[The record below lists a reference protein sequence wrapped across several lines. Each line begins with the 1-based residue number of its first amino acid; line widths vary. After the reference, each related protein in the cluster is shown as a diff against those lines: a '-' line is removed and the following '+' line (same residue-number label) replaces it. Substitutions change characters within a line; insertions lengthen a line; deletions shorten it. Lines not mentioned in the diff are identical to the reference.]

1 VKSQSRDPS
10 AKGGAAH
17 FALPVLGTLLLLGC
31 SPRLFAGVIFL
42 SGDLRT
48 NATVTDCGAGCTL
61 GPSNT
66 DGDYAQWAA
75 VVTPFNVL
83 NNTTMQAITYSYGGG
98 TSLTGPIVSPGG
110 LEPYL
115 SLFDSG
121 GNFLASTYLGTT
133 CPPGAN
139 PVGGNC
145 FDVLLDGGTLTP
157 GTYYIALSA
166 YANMS
171 SAENGGTGTLA
182 DGFTGLGNLMPGENL
197 NYAFDVILPTNTPEP
212 GTGTLLMLGI
222 AALPLA
228 RGWRRKT
235 KSTIRTKAGN
245 R

>member
-1 VKSQSRDPS
+1 MCGGRGPMHRLTCDSGHSLSEVLVKSQSRDPS

-98 TSLTGPIVSPGG
+98 TSLT
-110 LEPYL
+110 E
-115 SLFDSG
+115 SG
-121 GNFLASTYLGTT
+121 
-133 CPPGAN
+133 
-139 PVGGNC
+139 
-145 FDVLLDGGTLTP
+145 
-157 GTYYIALSA
+157 
-166 YANMS
+166 
-171 SAENGGTGTLA
+171 
-182 DGFTGLGNLMPGENL
+182 
-197 NYAFDVILPTNTPEP
+197 
-212 GTGTLLMLGI
+212 
-222 AALPLA
+222 
-228 RGWRRKT
+228 R
-235 KSTIRTKAGN
+235 
-245 R
+245 